1 MKAIDILS
9 LAEGIITTLDRND
22 IKTADVRYVQMYRD
36 WQRMREE
43 GHKWD
48 WIMYWLGK
56 EYDLSETSVW
66 RILKRMDKEIEM

>member
-22 IKTADVRYVQMYRD
+22 LKTADVRYVQMYRD
-36 WQRMREE
+36 WQRMKNE

-48 WIMYWLGK
+48 WIMYWLGR
-56 EYDLSETSVW
+56 EYDLSEASVW

>member
-1 MKAIDILS
+1 MKAIDILT

-56 EYDLSETSVW
+56 EYDLSEASVW
-66 RILKRMDKEIEM
+66 RILKRMDKDIEM

>member
-56 EYDLSETSVW
+56 EYDLSEASVW
-66 RILKRMDKEIEM
+66 RILKRMDKDIEM

>member
-36 WQRMREE
+36 WQRMKNE
-43 GHKWD
+43 GPTWA
-48 WIMYWLGK
+48 WIMYWLGR
-56 EYDLSETSVW
+56 EYDLSEASVW

>member
-36 WQRMREE
+36 WHRMRQE

-48 WIMYWLGK
+48 WIMYWLGR
-56 EYDLSETSVW
+56 EYDLSEASVW

>member
-1 MKAIDILS
+1 MKAIDILT

-36 WQRMREE
+36 WQRMRDE

-56 EYDLSETSVW
+56 EYDLSEASVW
-66 RILKRMDKEIEM
+66 RILKRMDKDIEM